1 MVNLNDGFNLHV
13 LNKVDGRKVAEI
25 RRATNDHDGTISI
38 LRFRKKSDVPNI
50 ILDFQMTEEDSFILQ
65 FEHLSTDEIMDL
77 YTKFCD
83 LLDDYILADPA
94 TSQDIVEF
102 FQTLKDLYNDEKPK
116 LSAPK
121 DYPQL
126 GTADS
131 EPPLTPMDPEEIAKL
146 MEKAFDD
153 LEPSDLEKL
162 MKEAEEEEGKPDM
175 DEDQRFTADFFDFC
189 EKGKLHFFR
198 LLQMVDYLNV
208 IKDASPVEL
217 NKFNYLA
224 YISLCFRYDEIKG
237 TKDDLTPSTRL
248 WVEFYETTKRVIG
261 QAIGDYSI
269 ITTIQSLME
278 TLEGY
283 KNREWTA
290 DDVEHIDEML
300 ESLDGTANAEGI
312 EIVFNK
318 KLPNKDELTFFIAN
332 NGLSHLISELFGE
345 YSGTLDLDDLILFN
359 NSEYKEDATAK
370 GFLYFLN
377 ELPNFTNSKFK
388 KNENSN

>member
-1 MVNLNDGFNLHV
+1 MVSLNEGFNLHV

-38 LRFRKKSDVPNI
+38 LRYRKKSDVPNVI
-50 ILDFQMTEEDSFILQ
+50 IDLQMIQEDSFILQ
-65 FEHLSTDEIMDL
+65 FEHRNVDEIMDL

-83 LLDDYILADPA
+83 LLDDYIVADPA
-94 TSQDIVEF
+94 TSQDIIDF
-102 FQTLKDLYNDEKPK
+102 FTTLKDLYNDEKPK
-116 LSAPK
+116 LNAPK
-121 DYPQL
+121 DDQIITPVS
-126 GTADS
+126 S
-131 EPPLTPMDPEEIAKL
+131 ELSSMDPEEIARL
-146 MEKAFDD
+146 MEEAFG
-153 LEPSDLEKL
+153 EIEKSDLEKL
-162 MKEAEEEEGKPDM
+162 MEESEDNDRPDM

-189 EKGKLHFFR
+189 EKDKLHFFR
-198 LLQMVDYLNV
+198 LLQMTDYLAV
-208 IKDASPVEL
+208 IKDATPVEL

-224 YISLCFRYDEIKG
+224 YISLCFKYDETKG
-237 TKDDLTPSTRL
+237 SKDDLTPSTRL
-248 WVEFYETTKRVIG
+248 WNKFYETTKKVIG
-261 QAIGDYSI
+261 SAIGDYSI

-300 ESLDGTANAEGI
+300 ESLDDAAAADGI

-318 KLPNKDELTFFIAN
+318 QLPDKNELTFFIAN

-370 GFLYFLN
+370 GFIHFLN
-377 ELPNFTNSKFK
+377 DLPHLTNSKFK
-388 KNENSN
+388 RNENSN

>member
-1 MVNLNDGFNLHV
+1 MINLNDGFNLHV

-50 ILDFQMTEEDSFILQ
+50 IIEFKMTQEDNFILQ
-65 FEHLSTDEIMDL
+65 FEHLNPEEIMNL

-83 LLDDYILADPA
+83 LLDDYVMADPA

-102 FQTLKDLYNDEKPK
+102 FTTLKDLHNDEKPK

-121 DYPQL
+121 D
-126 GTADS
+126 DM
-131 EPPLTPMDPEEIAKL
+131 LTPEETEFSAVDPEEIAKL
-146 MEKAFDD
+146 MEEAFG
-153 LEPSDLEKL
+153 EIEKSDLEKL
-162 MKEAEEEEGKPDM
+162 MEEAEDNKHRPEM
-175 DEDQRFTADFFDFC
+175 DADQKFTADFFDFC
-189 EKGKLHFFR
+189 EKDKLHFFR
-198 LLQMVDYLNV
+198 LLQMTDYLNV
-208 IKDASPVEL
+208 IKDATPVEL

-224 YISLCFRYDEIKG
+224 FISLCFKYDEIKG
-237 TKDDLTPSTRL
+237 SKDDLTPSTRL
-248 WVEFYETTKRVIG
+248 WTKFYETTKKVIG
-261 QAIGDYSI
+261 KAIGDYSI

-278 TLEGY
+278 TLDGY
-283 KNREWTA
+283 KNRQWTI

-300 ESLDGTANAEGI
+300 LSLDDASAAEGI

-318 KLPNKDELTFFIAN
+318 QLPDKNELTFFIAN

-370 GFLYFLN
+370 GFIYFLN

-388 KNENSN
+388 RNENSN